1 LENPDSMLTTSHPAK
16 LFAIIHALKTF
27 AFVMGSSCKVALR
40 SSPPTSCSL
49 RATRASL
56 RNGSRFEILARHQHL
71 HLAIK
76 KHETCVR
83 NIERHRRADIAVSA
97 ITVAELE
104 HSAAKSQYPV
114 RSRESL
120 VKFLSYFE
128 LLDFDQAAAEHYG
141 VIQACLEPIGPMDTL
156 IAAVA
161 RARSLTVVT
170 NNVDEFSRV
179 PGIEVEDWI

>member
-1 LENPDSMLTTSHPAK
+1 MKYLLDTNTCI
-16 LFAIIHALKTF
+16 F
-27 AFVMGSSCKVALR
+27 
-40 SSPPTSCSL
+40 
-49 RATRASL
+49 
-56 RNGSRFEILARHQHL
+56 
-71 HLAIK
+71 AIK
-76 KHETCVR
+76 KQETCVR

-104 HSAAKSQYPV
+104 HGAAKSQYPV

-141 VIQACLEPIGPMDTL
+141 VIQACLEPIGKVIGPMDTL

-161 RARSLTVVT
+161 RARGLTVVT

-179 PGIEVEDWI
+179 PGIKVEDWSR